1 MSTIRTQEE
10 IDLSQT
16 TRERLLATLAMF
28 FSSVAV
34 LLTGIGLYGVLHYA
48 VLERQREIG
57 IRRAVGAGAGDIA
70 RRVTGETAAVLLT
83 GAIVGLALGVASV
96 RSFAALLYQVD
107 ATDPA
112 MLAIPATIILGTSAI
127 AAAPAIV
134 RAIRVDPIEI
144 LRAE

>member
-1 MSTIRTQEE
+1 VSTIRTQEE

-34 LLTGIGLYGVLHYA
+34 LLTGIGLYAVLHSA

-70 RRVTGETAAVLLT
+70 RRVTGEAAAVLLT